1 MAKPTKDNRKSVVD
15 FGVGWV
21 VIIYCLL
28 MFFLYVGMCNDGA
41 NITAPNVAYRLGLE
55 QGDIMN
61 MNSLAGL
68 VGVVF
73 FIIAGQ
79 VNRKIGARMTSG
91 ICCIISGIAYIL
103 ACNAP
108 SIVIYTVC
116 MCFVY
121 GGIMSAGYV
130 AGGTL
135 VASWFPKKKGVV
147 MGYTTMGHNFA
158 SAFYVQLVAILIA
171 PTVAGTT
178 NIGENFSTG
187 IVPIGIAAI
196 VLGILGMIFIRNE
209 PWERGINPD
218 NVSDEIYQKEYDT
231 KDAVEGDGGWT
242 TGKLLATKELWLA
255 AITTGFFQICSVGV
269 MSQLVIR
276 NTQLG
281 FSQQAAM
288 NVMTI
293 LALGGVVGSWLV
305 GVIDDAIGTKKTMVM
320 FGIWYAIAL
329 LLNFTA
335 VDSVTPL
342 VYVSLFMIA
351 MGIGGSAN
359 LHLWPPGFRQG
370 EQCHLPHPGCS
381 HCPVLPGQR
390 RGAEDYRRPDPHGLP
405 GVRRR
410 GPGERAPGA
419 DGQRAQ
425 VQPRLDGGPQEVSCT
440 ASEPLPKKLSPQPR
454 GQLFSL
460 RPMPHSAILI
470 LSERNEVAAW
480 RKKMAWCRSIM
491 ETARVR
497 PQRPS
502 GWPSGVRAG
511 GGGW

>member
-1 MAKPTKDNRKSVVD
+1 MMREEEPKMAKKPTHDNKTSVVN

-41 NITAPNVAYRLGLE
+41 NITAPNVAHRLGLE

-61 MNSLAGL
+61 MNSLAGI

-73 FIIAGQ
+73 FIIVGQ
-79 VNRKIGARMTSG
+79 INNKIGPRITSG
-91 ICCIISGIAYIL
+91 VCCIISGITYII

-108 SIVIYTVC
+108 SIAVYTIA

-121 GGIMSAGYV
+121 GSIMSAGYV

-135 VASWFPKKKGVV
+135 VADWFPKKKGVV

-171 PTVAGTT
+171 PVVAGTE
-178 NIGENFSTG
+178 NIGEHFPGG
-187 IVPIGIAAI
+187 IVPIGVAAI
-196 VLGILGMIFIRNE
+196 VLGILGMLFIRNT
-209 PWERGINPD
+209 PQERGINPD
-218 NVSDEIYQKEYDT
+218 NVSDRVYETEYDT
-231 KDAVEGDGGWT
+231 VDPVEGDGGWT
-242 TGKLLATKELWLA
+242 TGALLRIKELWLA

-269 MSQLVIR
+269 MSQLVLR
-276 NTQLG
+276 NVELG
-281 FSQQAAM
+281 FSQQTAM
-288 NVMTI
+288 NVMTV

-305 GVIDDAIGTKKTMVM
+305 GIIDDAIGTKKTMVL

-359 LHLWPPGFRQG
+359 FTTSLPASIFGRHGFDKVNSVIFPIQG
-370 EQCHLPHPGCS
+370 AITALCFLVNGVVQNITGGQIRMAYLVFAGVALVNV
-381 HCPVLPGQR
+381 VLVLLVDEHR
-390 RGAEDYRRPDPHGLP
+390 FNRDW
-405 GVRRR
+405 
-410 GPGERAPGA
+410 
-419 DGQRAQ
+419 
-425 VQPRLDGGPQEVSCT
+425 
-440 ASEPLPKKLSPQPR
+440 K
-454 GQLFSL
+454 
-460 RPMPHSAILI
+460 
-470 LSERNEVAAW
+470 AAH
-480 RKKMAWCRSIM
+480 K
-491 ETARVR
+491 
-497 PQRPS
+497 
-502 GWPSGVRAG
+502 G
-511 GGGW
+511 

>member
-1 MAKPTKDNRKSVVD
+1 MAKKPTNDNKTSVVN

-41 NITAPNVAYRLGLE
+41 NITAPNVAHRLGLE

-61 MNSLAGL
+61 MNSLAGI

-73 FIIAGQ
+73 FIIVGQ
-79 VNRKIGARMTSG
+79 INNKIGPRITSG
-91 ICCIISGIAYIL
+91 VCCIISGITYII

-108 SIVIYTVC
+108 SIAVYTIA

-121 GGIMSAGYV
+121 GSIMSAGYV

-135 VASWFPKKKGVV
+135 VADWFPKKKGVV

-171 PTVAGTT
+171 PVSTQLSAGG
-178 NIGENFSTG
+178 NALANVGENFSAG

-359 LHLWPPGFRQG
+359 FTTSLPTSIFGRQG
-370 EQCHLPHPGCS
+370 FDKVNSVIFPIQ
-381 HCPVLPGQR
+381 
-390 RGAEDYRRPDPHGLP
+390 GAVTALCFLVN
-405 GVRRR
+405 GVVQKMT
-410 GPGERAPGA
+410 GGE
-419 DGQRAQ
+419 
-425 VQPRLDGGPQEVSCT
+425 
-440 ASEPLPKKLSPQPR
+440 
-454 GQLFSL
+454 
-460 RPMPHSAILI
+460 I
-470 LSERNEVAAW
+470 
-480 RKKMAWCRSIM
+480 KMAYLVF
-491 ETARVR
+491 A
-497 PQRPS
+497 
-502 GWPSGVRAG
+502 GVALVNVVLVLLVDEHRFNRDWMAAHKG
-511 GGGW
+511 